1 MKRERAVIIVVRAD
15 SNSQN
20 EYEGQAIVG
29 SSHPVRNP
37 WTGEFDFEFTE
48 PAQSDLDAVSER
60 LRASQP
66 AWFERGLDFR
76 IERLNRFKASL
87 EKHREAIVSRLEEDT
102 GRIEIAAVEFAMLT
116 DLIDRICSSAPQVLA
131 EVGAGATGVDNV
143 SAVRQRVPYGL
154 MLNIAP
160 WNFPLILSFLDVI
173 PALVSGNA
181 ALIKPSEV
189 TPRWVDPV
197 RDAIGEV
204 DALQAI
210 LGILVGTGQTGARLV
225 EKADVVSFTGSVK
238 TGRIVAEAAARQFIP
253 SFSELGGKDPAIVL
267 RSADVDTAAA
277 TVLYSSISS
286 TGQACQSLERVYV
299 DQAILPEFIDQV
311 VANAR
316 QTSIN
321 YPDKANGIIGP
332 FIFSKQPDTVKAH
345 LEDALAKGATLRC
358 GGEFID
364 HGGIWLE
371 ATVLTDVDHSMRV
384 MTEETFGPV
393 VPIMG
398 FSNIDEAIRL
408 ANDTTYGLSASVFAG
423 TVEEGADVARHVN
436 AGAVSVNDASLTA
449 RIHTTSHESFGHSGL
464 GRSRFG
470 PEGIARY
477 TREKAIF
484 RNESGVP
491 VLAR

>member
-1 MKRERAVIIVVRAD
+1 M
-15 SNSQN
+15 
-20 EYEGQAIVG
+20 G

-37 WTGEFDFEFTE
+37 WTGEFDYEFTE
-48 PAQSDLDAVSER
+48 PTQAELDAETAR

-66 AWFERGLDFR
+66 AWLERGLDYR
-76 IERLNRFKASL
+76 IEQLTRLKRSL
-87 EKHREAIVSRLEEDT
+87 EKHRAPIVSCLEEDT
-102 GRIEIAAVEFAMLT
+102 GRVEIAAVEFAMLI
-116 DLIDRICSSAPQVLA
+116 DLIDRICAEAPGVLTEA
-131 EVGAGATGVDNV
+131 VPGSTGVDNV
-143 SAVRQRVPYGL
+143 SAVQQRVPYGL

-189 TPRWVDPV
+189 TPRWVNPV
-197 RDAIGEV
+197 RTAIAEV
-204 DALQAI
+204 DALEAI
-210 LGILVGTGQTGARLV
+210 IGILVGTGETGARLI

-267 RSADVDTAAA
+267 QSADLDAAA
-277 TVLYSSISS
+277 ARILYSSISS

-299 DQAILPEFIDQV
+299 DQAILPDFVERV
-311 VANAR
+311 VANAA

-345 LEDALAKGATLRC
+345 LDDAVARGANVHC

-371 ATVLTDVDHSMRV
+371 ATVLSGVDHSMLV
-384 MTEETFGPV
+384 MTDETFGPV

-398 FSNIDEAIRL
+398 FSDVDEAVRL

-423 TVEEGADVARHVN
+423 TTEEGTAVARRVN

-449 RIHTTSHESFGHSGL
+449 RIHTTSHESFGFSGL

-470 PEGIARY
+470 AEGIARY